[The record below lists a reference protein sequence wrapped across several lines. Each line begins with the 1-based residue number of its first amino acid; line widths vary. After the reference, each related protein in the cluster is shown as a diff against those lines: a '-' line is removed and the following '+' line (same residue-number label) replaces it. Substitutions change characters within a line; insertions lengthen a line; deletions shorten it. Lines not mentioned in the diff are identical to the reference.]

1 MISQL
6 QLIGLLI
13 ILWGGYLLAAGI
25 FGWRRAL
32 RGRLMRGIVRLVGP
46 VGTRILY
53 ALGGVALI
61 VAGILYMS
69 STAP

>member
-1 MISQL
+1 MLSQV
-6 QLIGLLI
+6 QLIGILI

-32 RGRLMRGIVRLVGP
+32 RGRLMRGLVRLVGP
-46 VGTRILY
+46 IGTRILY

-61 VAGILYMS
+61 IAGILYMTNGAS
-69 STAP
+69 